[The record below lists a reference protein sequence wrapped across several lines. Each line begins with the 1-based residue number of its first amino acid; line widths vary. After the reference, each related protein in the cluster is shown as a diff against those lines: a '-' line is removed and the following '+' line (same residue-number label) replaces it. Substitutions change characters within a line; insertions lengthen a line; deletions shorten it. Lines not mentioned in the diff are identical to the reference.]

1 MGSGD
6 WLKKIINKK
15 KLKDEK
21 AKNVKVRIIDCAVTV
36 ICCEW
41 EDLF

>member
-6 WLKKIINKK
+6 WFKKIINKK

-21 AKNVKVRIIDCAVTV
+21 AKKIEVCIIDCVVT
-36 ICCEW
+36 ITYHEW